1 MNNRELNKKLIELFP
16 DLKEKSADYLK
27 GFGAAVQSLFNVND
41 QKLPGSGS
49 QMPMDP
55 NNPPTSR
62 ASNAQGN
69 SSSGGLFDQFNSA
82 DKNKTDDDNEDSDNK
97 SSNAAGNTQ
106 TQKSPRIGDKGDKNI
121 QEAEDIERRANAV
134 TDDAGELIE
143 DAKGAGDLETADK
156 LEGAKDKA
164 EKIGETA
171 GDISDKLTEDT
182 KNSEVKSRGKKTLG
196 DPKKVEARLQDLK
209 KILSDVE
216 NTMDKITSE
225 TAHVRR
231 KEKTAAGD
239 KAAQKYRETPLNRFR
254 ESLNAFFRRET
265 DFGRGK
271 TWRRFS
277 KNYQGSDIIR
287 KGTARNVQGH
297 IPIINVYFDM
307 SGSWDAPKIEVGKQA
322 VATLNKY
329 VQRGET
335 KINLYYFSD
344 EITSDPNDSRLQ
356 RSTAAGPDIVKHVVD
371 TKADNVIIMTDSD
384 TDYQGDYRKVSPIK
398 VPGMVWFLAEGGIP
412 TKLPE
417 YIRGSKGTRL
427 FGI

>member
-27 GFGAAVQSLFNVND
+27 GFGAAVQSLFNVDD
-41 QKLPGSGS
+41 QKSSGGGG

-62 ASNAQGN
+62 ASSAQGN
-69 SSSGGLFDQFNSA
+69 GSSGGLFDQFNGA

-97 SSNAAGNTQ
+97 SSNAASNTQ
-106 TQKSPRIGDKGDKNI
+106 KQKSPRIGDKGDRNI

-134 TDDAGELIE
+134 IDDAGDLID
-143 DAKGAGDLETADK
+143 DAKEAGDSNTADK
-156 LEGAKDKA
+156 LEEAKDEA
-164 EKIGETA
+164 EKIGEAA
-171 GDISDKLTEDT
+171 GGISDKLTENT
-182 KNSEVKSRGKKTLG
+182 KNSGKKPLG
-196 DPKKVEARLQDLK
+196 NPEKIEARLNDLR

-216 NTMDKITSE
+216 DTMGKITSE
-225 TAHVRR
+225 TTSARR
-231 KEKTAAGD
+231 KEKMAAGD
-239 KAAQKYRETPLNRFR
+239 KAAQKYKDTPLNRFR
-254 ESLNAFFRRET
+254 ESLNAFLRRET

-307 SGSWDAPKIEVGKQA
+307 SSSWDAPKIEVGKQA

-329 VQRGET
+329 VQRGEA

-344 EITSDPNDSRLQ
+344 YITSDPNDGTLGGGTS
-356 RSTAAGPDIVKHVVD
+356 AGPDIVEHVVN
-371 TKADNVIIMTDSD
+371 TKADNVIIMTDDD
-384 TDYQGDYRKVSPIK
+384 TNYQGNYSKVSPIK
-398 VPGMVWFLAEGGIP
+398 VPGMVWFLAKGGIP

-427 FGI
+427 FEI

>member
-1 MNNRELNKKLIELFP
+1 MDKGFNEKLTELFP
-16 DLKEKSADYLK
+16 GLKEKSADYLR
-27 GFGAAVQSLFNVND
+27 GFGAAVQSLFNVTD
-41 QKLPGSGS
+41 QMLPGSGGS
-49 QMPMDP
+49 MSMDP
-55 NNPPTSR
+55 DNPPTAR
-62 ASNAQGN
+62 ARNVQSSG
-69 SSSGGLFDQFNSA
+69 SSSKDLFDRFN
-82 DKNKTDDDNEDSDNK
+82 DNNKKQSDDDTDSDDK
-97 SSNAAGNTQ
+97 STDAKGKSKPKQ
-106 TQKSPRIGDKGDKNI
+106 TPRIGDKGDQAI
-121 QEAEDIERRANAV
+121 QEAEDLERRANAV

-143 DAKGAGDLETADK
+143 DAKGAGDTNTADK
-156 LEGAKDKA
+156 LEDAKDKA
-164 EKIGETA
+164 EKIGEAA
-171 GDISDKLTEDT
+171 GDISDKLTEDN
-182 KNSEVKSRGKKTLG
+182 KKGEVKSRGKKALG

-209 KILSDVE
+209 RILSDVE
-216 NTMDKITSE
+216 DTMNKITSE
-225 TAHVRR
+225 TTNVRR
-231 KEKTAAGD
+231 KEKMAVGD
-239 KAAQKYRETPLNRFR
+239 KAAQKYKSTPLNRFR

-277 KNYQGSDIIR
+277 KNYQGSSIIR

-307 SGSWDAPKIEVGKQA
+307 SSSWDAPKIEVGKQA

-398 VPGMVWFLAEGGIP
+398 VPGMVWFLAKGGIP
-412 TKLPE
+412 TKLPD
-417 YIRGSKGTRL
+417 YIRGSKGTKL
-427 FGI
+427 FSI